1 MDSTLKQFKSF
12 KQIRPDRAWL
22 NKTKDQLMADFFVD
36 QKSPGISRN
45 SWAIRIGSLA
55 TAFILAVIGTTT
67 SVSFAQNSL
76 PGDLLYPIKIAA
88 EKVQFKLADNG
99 AAKADLGAEFA
110 NRRLHE
116 FSQIINQSSSDE
128 LLKKEKDLA
137 QVVGDF
143 TKQVAAVSEQVN
155 SLVAAEPSSALPLA
169 RQANLEAMKY
179 ENTLL
184 DADKKISQTASEA
197 ESPKKE
203 LKQAMASVQQI
214 KADYLKVLAV
224 LENTDDSQ
232 SSDQLDKQDDTSKI
246 ADGQE
251 FPAISQDGSADLPSA
266 TTTITVPTTTNE
278 ILN

>member
-1 MDSTLKQFKSF
+1 MESMLKQFKSF
-12 KQIRPDRAWL
+12 KQIRPDHAWL
-22 NKTKDQLMADFFVD
+22 RKTKDQLMADFFVD
-36 QKSPGISRN
+36 QKSSGIFGDG
-45 SWAIRIGSLA
+45 WAIKVGSLA
-55 TAFILAVIGTTT
+55 TAFILAVIGTTA

-76 PGDLLYPIKIAA
+76 PGDHLLYPIKIAA
-88 EKVQFKLADNG
+88 EKVQFKLANNG
-99 AAKADLGAEFA
+99 SAKADLGVEFA

-116 FSQIINQSSSDE
+116 FSQIVNESSADE
-128 LLKKEKDLA
+128 LAKKEKDLA

-155 SLVAAEPSSALPLA
+155 NLVVAEPSNALPLA

-184 DADKKISQTASEA
+184 DADKKISQTRTEA

-203 LKQAMASVQQI
+203 LKEAMASVQQI

-224 LENTDDSQ
+224 LDDAQ
-232 SSDQLDKQDDTSKI
+232 HNNLDKKNDSDQVAGDQD
-246 ADGQE
+246 
-251 FPAISQDGSADLPSA
+251 FPAVSQGDTGNLPSA
-266 TTTITVPTTTNE
+266 TTTITVSTTTNE